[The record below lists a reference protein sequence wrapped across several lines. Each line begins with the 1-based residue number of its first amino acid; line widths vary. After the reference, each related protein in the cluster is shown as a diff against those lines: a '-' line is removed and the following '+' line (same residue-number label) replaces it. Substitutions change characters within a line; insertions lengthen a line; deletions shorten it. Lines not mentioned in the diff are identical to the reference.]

1 MRILIEKDY
10 AAISRKAALMV
21 AGQILL
27 KPNSV
32 LGLPTGGTPLGM
44 YQELIRMYDRGEVDF
59 SEVVTFNLDEYY
71 QLPPEHEQSYYYFMR
86 HNLFNHINVK
96 PENIHLPKGTCA
108 DVEKECADYEE
119 SLRKAGGIDLQVL
132 GIGVNGHIG
141 FIEPDQRL
149 SVQTKLVSLT
159 KETIAANSRFF
170 AAPED
175 VPRYA
180 ISMGLGAI
188 LNAKRIILLASGKSK
203 ASAIKETVNGYVSA
217 QTPSSILQTHA
228 DVTIIL
234 DQEAAS
240 LI

>member
-96 PENIHLPKGTCA
+96 PENIHLPKGTCV

-188 LNAKRIILLASGKSK
+188 LSAKRIILLASGKSK
-203 ASAIKETVNGYVSA
+203 ASAIKETVNGYVNA